1 MRSLNVT
8 FEDKDYAKLEKEK
21 DNLGWREFILTLL
34 KKEKK
39 EGEKIVKSFSPF
51 R

>member
-21 DNLGWREFILTLL
+21 GDLGWREFILTLTS
-34 KKEKK
+34 KEKK
-39 EGEKIVKSFSPF
+39 GDTDAQNNSEP
-51 R
+51 